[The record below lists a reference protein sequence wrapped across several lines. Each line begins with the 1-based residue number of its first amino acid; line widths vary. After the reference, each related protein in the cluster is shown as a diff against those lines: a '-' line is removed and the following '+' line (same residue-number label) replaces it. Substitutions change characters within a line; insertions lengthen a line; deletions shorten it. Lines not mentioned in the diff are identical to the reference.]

1 MFFGNYWQFSNGSFL
16 SLVKRRDI
24 NIFLIT
30 LRDVLLSEL
39 LTNVLTIFSTNLI
52 GLSISVILQI
62 PRRITFQRLCRGM
75 IDICHLIIPWLLKLE
90 TKRTVSLEK
99 QTKRIVSSKGRTVQK
114 TNHACADLE
123 KKIEGSDGFF
133 SLLWRGGGGILL
145 VFL

>member
-1 MFFGNYWQFSNGSFL
+1 M

-62 PRRITFQRLCRGM
+62 PRRITFQRLGRGM
-75 IDICHLIIPWLLKLE
+75 IDIYHLIIPWLLKLE

-114 TNHACADLE
+114 TNHACADPE
-123 KKIEGSDGFF
+123 KNFPWGRGSDAFL
-133 SLLWRGGGGILL
+133 SLLWRGGGGVRGILL